1 MRGNQ
6 MTQPSPLFETYA
18 RADIA
23 FDHGEGSWIV
33 DTRGER
39 YLDFGGG
46 IAVSALGHAH
56 PHLVETLRE
65 QAGKLWHTS
74 NLYEVPEQRRLAQR
88 LVDAT
93 FADKVFFTNSGA
105 EALECA
111 IKTARRYHYAKGHPE
126 RFRIITFE
134 GAFHGR
140 TLATIAAGGQ
150 PKYLEGFG
158 PKVEGFDQ
166 VPFDDMDALKAAIT
180 DETAALLIEP
190 VQGEGGIRPVALSFL
205 RDLRAL
211 CDDKGL
217 LLIFDEVQSGM
228 GRTGKL
234 FAHEWAGIEP
244 DIMAVAKAI
253 GGGFPMGA
261 CLATEEA
268 ANGMVPGVHGTTY
281 GGNPLAM
288 AVGNAVLDVILAD
301 GFLEAVHDK
310 ALRLKQGLAS
320 IVDRYPDVLAE
331 VRGEGLMLGIK
342 CVVPNTALVKQL
354 YANHMLT
361 IPAGDNV
368 VRILPPL
375 TSTDEDIKIA
385 LERVEEAVSHL
396 SATGRDR

>member
-1 MRGNQ
+1 
-6 MTQPSPLFETYA
+6 MTEPSPLFETYA

-33 DTRGER
+33 DTRGDR

-74 NLYEVPEQRRLAQR
+74 NLYEVPEQRRLARR
-88 LVDAT
+88 LVEAT

-105 EALECA
+105 EAMECA
-111 IKTARRYHYAKGHPE
+111 IKTARRYHYADGHPE

-150 PKYLEGFG
+150 PKYIEGFG

-166 VPFDDMDALKAAIT
+166 VPFDDLDALKAAIT
-180 DETAALLIEP
+180 GETAAILIEP
-190 VQGEGGIRPVALSFL
+190 IQGEGGIRPVPLQFL
-205 RDLRAL
+205 RDLRKI
-211 CDDKGL
+211 CDEEGL
-217 LLIFDEVQSGM
+217 LLIFDEIQCGM

-268 ANGMVPGVHGTTY
+268 AKGMIPGVHGTTY

-288 AVGNAVLDVILAD
+288 AVGNAVLDIILAD
-301 GFLEAVHDK
+301 GFLEGVRDK

-320 IVDRYPDVLAE
+320 IADRHPDVIE
-331 VRGEGLMLGIK
+331 DVRGEGLMLGLK
-342 CVVPNTALVKQL
+342 CVVPNTTLVKEL

-361 IPAGDNV
+361 VPAGDNV

-375 TSTDEDIKIA
+375 TSTDEDIRVA
-385 LERVEEAVSHL
+385 LERIEKAAESL
-396 SATGRDR
+396 SGGHGGR